1 MIFFVI
7 GSIYQH
13 IPRCLVSCL
22 VYLLEKK
29 NSSASF
35 LYEKMWVCCE
45 GGTVLQLW
53 GTLFG
58 LPTTE
63 PIISPASLSDA
74 TSKSRHFKVTLQW
87 MGLQGAGML
96 HPAILLKMFFF
107 FNHISLHAEKQGR
120 NEERK
125 NLKAVCGFVW
135 KVPLVAL
142 CRLIKAE
149 MVFTLIYTT
158 ECKPHIN
165 EV

>member
-1 MIFFVI
+1 MCMIFFVI

-107 FNHISLHAEKQGR
+107 FKSHFTSCWKAREKWREEDFKSCLWVCVKSAFGGTLSFNKSWNGIHTHLHY
-120 NEERK
+120 
-125 NLKAVCGFVW
+125 W
-135 KVPLVAL
+135 
-142 CRLIKAE
+142 
-149 MVFTLIYTT
+149 M
-158 ECKPHIN
+158 
-165 EV
+165 